1 MNTTNR
7 RYFGRMHIQ
16 DASEYASAEIWI
28 MPDDKGV
35 YQVQFFGERADGT
48 EWLLTEPKTAKMC
61 DSLALAA
68 KFARVGGYP
77 VDGDDFKPPKLREFS
92 FESPTRPDIVPRSVL
107 LGEDAEKLAV
117 CMWKTA
123 LPMCADV
130 WFVMRDD
137 LTKTDP

>member
-7 RYFGRMHIQ
+7 RYFGRVHIQ
-16 DASEYASAEIWI
+16 DASEYAYAEIWI
-28 MPDDKGV
+28 IPDDKGV
-35 YQVQFFGERADGT
+35 HQVQFFGERADGT
-48 EWLLTEPKTAKMC
+48 EWSTTEPMTAKMC

-77 VDGDDFKPPKLREFS
+77 VDSDDGFKPPKLREFS

-107 LGEDAEKLAV
+107 LGEDAEKLAA
-117 CMWKTA
+117 CLWKTA
-123 LPMCADV
+123 LPICTDV
-130 WFVMRDD
+130 HFI